1 MNEEGSTSFF
11 EKKEAKK
18 LYPFRFSTRR
28 GAKPMNYLASPL
40 PLANSLHAKWIKVF
54 CFFFS
59 KKKCFFL

>member
-1 MNEEGSTSFF
+1 MKEEGSTSFF

-18 LYPFRFSTRR
+18 LYPLRVSGRS
-28 GAKPMNYLASPL
+28 GAKPMNMLATPL
-40 PLANSLHAKWIKVF
+40 PLAGSLGAKRMKVF